1 MRLYGPKDVD
11 KKALRKAKIAVL
23 GYGSQGRAHALN
35 LKDSGFDVVVGVRKG
50 KSFEQAK
57 KDGLN
62 VTTPA
67 EAVVGATLIAMLVP
81 FTLLVLKRALL
92 IAATSGKP
100 FCAVKFDCGCGAG
113 EVFICHKLLE
123 NTALLLLAAWLLTGR
138 GRQLC
143 LRFSLR
149 GEKGSPPASTG

>member
-50 KSFEQAK
+50 KSFKQAK

-67 EAVVGATLIAMLVP
+67 EAVVGATLIAYAPGGLEAMVVLSLGLGIDPLFVSAHHFSRYFLINMTLP
-81 FTLLVLKRALL
+81 FL
-92 IAATSGKP
+92 IRWLMRREGKEP
-100 FCAVKFDCGCGAG
+100 
-113 EVFICHKLLE
+113 
-123 NTALLLLAAWLLTGR
+123 LA
-138 GRQLC
+138 
-143 LRFSLR
+143 
-149 GEKGSPPASTG
+149 